1 MKNNIHKTD
10 SLADHSKILS
20 SKMDDT
26 EKSLSVLS
34 REFKKIV
41 RSKSVAVKKSVQV
54 KLCKEMAHINENS
67 ERLIHGKA

>member
-1 MKNNIHKTD
+1 MKNNMHKTD
-10 SLADHSKILS
+10 SLAEHSKILS

-26 EKSLSVLS
+26 EKSLLLLS

-41 RSKSVAVKKSVQV
+41 RSKAVTVKKIIQV
-54 KLCKEMAHINENS
+54 TLGQEMAHINENS